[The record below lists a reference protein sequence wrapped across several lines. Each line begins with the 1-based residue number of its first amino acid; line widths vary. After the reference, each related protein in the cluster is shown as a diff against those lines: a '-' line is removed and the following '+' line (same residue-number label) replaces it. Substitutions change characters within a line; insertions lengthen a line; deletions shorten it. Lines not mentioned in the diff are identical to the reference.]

1 MDPRVLERLQA
12 AATPR
17 IRGPLNVYVVLC
29 ALVMTVV
36 SPARTTRVLALVIFI
51 GLGIDATRGYLRVFG
66 VPTSFLVPGIVVLLV
81 TTDGTPLVQVG
92 PLAITEAGV
101 DRALRVGVR
110 SIAATAIL
118 VYLVVTT
125 PVPHVVGAL
134 SRLWI
139 PQPAIEIALLAY
151 RSVQVLL
158 TITMQRYTAATA
170 RLGFTDRQ
178 ATLRTTTHV
187 GVSLF
192 PVALD
197 RVEKLDAAMRTRGY
211 TGAMPTPTVDNAG
224 HLDAVVILA
233 ALLLT
238 VVGP

>member
-1 MDPRVLERLQA
+1 
-12 AATPR
+12 
-17 IRGPLNVYVVLC
+17 
-29 ALVMTVV
+29 ALAVFV
-36 SPARTTRVLALVIFI
+36 

-66 VPTSFLVPGIVVLLV
+66 VPASFLVPGIAVLLV
-81 TTDGTPLVQVG
+81 TTNGTPLVHVG
-92 PLAITEAGV
+92 PLAVTGAGV

-125 PVPHVVGAL
+125 PVPQVVGAL
-134 SRLWI
+134 SRLRI
-139 PQPAIEIALLAY
+139 PQPAIEIALLTY

-158 TITMQRYTAATA
+158 TIAVQRYTAASA
-170 RLGFTDRQ
+170 RLGFTDRR

-211 TGAMPTPTVDNAG
+211 TGAMPTPTVDSAG
-224 HLDAVVILA
+224 HRDAVIVLA
-233 ALLLT
+233 ALLLAG
-238 VVGP
+238 VGP